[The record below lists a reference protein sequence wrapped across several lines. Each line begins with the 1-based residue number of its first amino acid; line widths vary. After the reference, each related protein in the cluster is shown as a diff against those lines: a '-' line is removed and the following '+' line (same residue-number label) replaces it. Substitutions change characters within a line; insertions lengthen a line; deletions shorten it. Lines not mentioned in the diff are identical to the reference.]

1 MNRRAVN
8 IVAVAVA
15 LMARLAAAQDVVQRA
30 PIVSVSVAP
39 ETVTVG
45 EPFSVRI
52 RVRAPKFATIRFPPV
67 PDTADAIEAVDP
79 RAMQDA
85 GDDELIDRTAVYR
98 LVAWDVG
105 PRTPRFAGVTVA
117 MGGADRQFAVTF
129 PPVIVR
135 SLLPADSAQRVP
147 KDARAP
153 MAPPGVLWK
162 IVLLAA
168 LLVVGLAWYWLHRRA
183 RRASQPPRDTE
194 PYAAAVASFDALD
207 ALDLPAAGEPGRHVI
222 ASVDVLR
229 AYLAR
234 RFPDIRA
241 SLSLEE
247 IERALADSD
256 LPVLPQRLTTLL
268 RSESSLRF
276 ARADVTPEQALALG
290 TESKAIVGDVQRAYE
305 ERMRAIERRPQ
316 RGRRR

>member
-1 MNRRAVN
+1 
-8 IVAVAVA
+8 
-15 LMARLAAAQDVVQRA
+15 
-30 PIVSVSVAP
+30 
-39 ETVTVG
+39 
-45 EPFSVRI
+45 
-52 RVRAPKFATIRFPPV
+52 
-67 PDTADAIEAVDP
+67 
-79 RAMQDA
+79 
-85 GDDELIDRTAVYR
+85 
-98 LVAWDVG
+98 
-105 PRTPRFAGVTVA
+105 
-117 MGGADRQFAVTF
+117 MGGADQQFAVTF

-153 MAPPGVLWK
+153 MAPPGILWK

-183 RRASQPPRDTE
+183 RRAAQPPRDTE

-276 ARADVTPEQALALG
+276 ARAGVTPEQALALG